1 MVMRH
6 GFQFVL
12 ILFLACSGLSSNT
25 AQADQRF
32 TLVVA
37 KPGLATIEASSFEG
51 LVLRKGDRVSIT
63 DGSLVWGDFLLS
75 SVRRASSGNRLVT
88 GISDEGE
95 VFSVAYSARGD
106 VQGSI
111 RVGNEY
117 RRVFSSDR
125 GLQVLEDDGSFERQ
139 RFDSGAYFP
148 PRLPEKFVK
157 NKRERSQ
164 ASMQR
169 LSVANES
176 QTASYPTFQAGM
188 ATLDLLIYYEEGF
201 QEDPS
206 VVADFLIEETNRYL
220 SNSKIDLRV
229 SLAGLQPLAI
239 SAAEEQGDVLRSMYR
254 GESPFTNIA
263 SDRAYFGADV
273 VFALRQNRPEG
284 DDACG
289 VAYVGVQDGLLYRDS
304 AVSSVHWKPLGSS
317 ADRSFCSDSTFAHE
331 LGHVMGSLHERR
343 LYEDGEYGAYQ
354 FSFGHFETGLQGWK
368 TIMSYGDE
376 PEYPYFSNPDI
387 RECRYKPCGVPPQA
401 AEAADNATGFG
412 NVAHAMAAMESSAF
426 VSDSLIDY
434 RITESCE
441 TDSGEEGTLR
451 GHGVVNSSA
460 YDVEIVTF
468 TELNEDGSETVYPY
482 GAGDFTVASGRYP
495 YLGDCLSNKEPHYF
509 GNQVTASWYS
519 YRNPATGRLVDG
531 PQLPW
536 EEGYSGSY
544 STLRIATAEGGTV
557 SGHTA
562 RVVKPGEPVE
572 LAFSAK
578 PGFQF
583 SGATG
588 TCDMIVDENVV
599 LIESVDFDCRVEPS
613 YEQQGGGSDVFRM
626 TLEEPVNGEIHSG
639 VGNLR
644 GWAVASAGITKVE
657 IFIDGV
663 YEFDAP
669 YGASRGDVGDAFP
682 DVENSTN
689 SGYSLSY
696 AYSLLSAG
704 EHSITA
710 VAHSELG
717 EKTEVT
723 NMFTVVKFS
732 DSDFIAEQDAI
743 NLNSASCS
751 VRDDEILL
759 IDALVEDLSYDVTL
773 KWRTATQGF
782 EIIEVR

>member
-6 GFQFVL
+6 CFQCVL
-12 ILFLACSGLSSNT
+12 ILFLACSGLSSNN
-25 AQADQRF
+25 AQADERVI
-32 TLVVA
+32 LVVA

-51 LVLRKGDRVSIT
+51 LVLREGDRVSIT
-63 DGSLVWGDFLLS
+63 DGSRVWGDFLLS
-75 SVRRASSGNRLVT
+75 SVRRASSGNRVVT
-88 GISDEGE
+88 GTSDEGE

-111 RVGNEY
+111 RIGNEY
-117 RRVFSSDR
+117 RRIFSSDR
-125 GLQVLEDDGSFERQ
+125 GLHVLEDDGSFERQ
-139 RFDSGAYFP
+139 RFDSGVYFP

-157 NKRERSQ
+157 NKRTRSQ
-164 ASMQR
+164 ASMER
-169 LSVANES
+169 LSAANES
-176 QTASYPTFQAGM
+176 QTASYPTFQAGL

-206 VVADFLIEETNRYL
+206 VVADFLIEETNKYL
-220 SNSKIDLRV
+220 SNSKIELRV
-229 SLAGLQPLAI
+229 RLAGLQPLAI
-239 SAAEEQGDVLRSMYR
+239 SATEEQGDVLQSMYS
-254 GESPFTNIA
+254 GESPFTDIA

-289 VAYVGVQDGLLYRDS
+289 VAYVGVQDGLLYRDY
-304 AVSSVHWKPLGSS
+304 AISSVHWKPLGSS
-317 ADRSFCSDSTFAHE
+317 EDGSFCSDSTFAHE
-331 LGHVMGSLHERR
+331 LGHVLGSLHERR

-387 RECRYKPCGVPPQA
+387 RQCRYKPCGVSPQA

-412 NVAHAMAAMESSAF
+412 NVAHAMAAMESTAF
-426 VSDSLIDY
+426 VSDSLFDY
-434 RITESCE
+434 RINESCE
-441 TDSGEEGTLR
+441 TDSGEKGTLR
-451 GHGVVNSSA
+451 GHGVVNGSA

-468 TELNEDGSETVYPY
+468 TELNEDGTETVYPY
-482 GAGDFTVASGRYP
+482 GAGDFTIASGRYP

-509 GNQVTASWYS
+509 GNRVTASWYS
-519 YRNPATGRLVDG
+519 YRDPGTGRLVDG

-536 EEGYSGSY
+536 EEGYSGPY
-544 STLRIATAEGGTV
+544 NTLRIATAEGGGV

-583 SGATG
+583 LGATG
-588 TCDMIVDENVV
+588 TCDMTVDENIV

-613 YEQQGGGSDVFRM
+613 YEQQEGSSDVFRVA
-626 TLEEPVNGEIHSG
+626 LEEPVNGEIHSG

-657 IFIDGV
+657 ILIDGV

-710 VAHSELG
+710 VAHSGLG
-717 EKTEVT
+717 EITEVT
-723 NMFTVVKFS
+723 NTFTVVKFPNPY
-732 DSDFIAEQDAI
+732 ITEPNAI
-743 NLNSASCS
+743 DLNTASCS
-751 VRDDEILL
+751 VENDEIVL
-759 IDALVEDLSYDVTL
+759 IDALVEDLMHDVTL
-773 KWRTATQGF
+773 KWRTAAQGF

>member
-1 MVMRH
+1 MAMRH
-6 GFQFVL
+6 RFQYVL
-12 ILFLACSGLSSNT
+12 ILVLMTSGLSSHP
-25 AQADQRF
+25 AKADERGI
-32 TLVVA
+32 LVVA

-51 LVLRKGDRVSIT
+51 LVLREGDRVSIT
-63 DGSLVWGDFLLS
+63 DGSRVWGDFLLS
-75 SVRRASSGNRLVT
+75 SVRRAASGNRVVT
-88 GISDEGE
+88 GTSDQGE
-95 VFSVAYSARGD
+95 VFSAVYNARGE

-111 RVGNEY
+111 RIGNEY
-117 RRVFSSDR
+117 RRVFSNHR

-157 NKRERSQ
+157 NQRKRSQ

-169 LSVANES
+169 ATAANES
-176 QTASYPTFQAGM
+176 QTASYPTFQAGR

-206 VVADFLIEETNRYL
+206 VVADFLIEETNKYL

-229 SLAGLQPLAI
+229 SLAGLRPLAI

-254 GESPFTNIA
+254 GESPFTDIA

-289 VAYVGVQDGLLYRDS
+289 IAYVGVQDGLLYRDF

-317 ADRSFCSDSTFAHE
+317 ADRTFCSDSTFAHE

-387 RECRYKPCGVPPQA
+387 RQCRYKPCGVPPQDG
-401 AEAADNATGFG
+401 ESADNATGFG
-412 NVAHAMAAMESSAF
+412 NVAHALAAMESTAF

-434 RITESCE
+434 RVTESCD

-451 GHGVVNSSA
+451 GHGVLNSSA

-468 TELNEDGSETVYPY
+468 TELNKDGTETVYPY
-482 GAGDFTVASGRYP
+482 GAGDFMVASGRYP
-495 YLGDCLSNKEPHYF
+495 YLGDCMSDKEPHYF
-509 GNQVTASWYS
+509 GNQVIASWYS
-519 YRNPATGRLVDG
+519 YRDPATGRLVDG

-536 EEGYSGSY
+536 EEGYSGPY

-578 PGFQF
+578 PGYQF
-583 SGATG
+583 LGATG
-588 TCDMIVDENVV
+588 TCDMIVDENIVR
-599 LIESVDFDCRVEPS
+599 IESVDFDCRVEPS
-613 YEQQGGGSDVFRM
+613 YEQQEGSSDIFRFS
-626 TLEEPVNGEIHSG
+626 LEEPVKDNVYAG

-644 GWAVASAGITKVE
+644 GWAVATAGIEKIE
-657 IFIDGV
+657 IWIDGA

-669 YGASRGDVGDAFP
+669 YGGKRDDLAAAFP
-682 DVENSTN
+682 EVEGSGASGFSLAWNYGDMDPGLHTMTARAYDLNGQTKDSTTTF
-689 SGYSLSY
+689 S
-696 AYSLLSAG
+696 
-704 EHSITA
+704 
-710 VAHSELG
+710 
-717 EKTEVT
+717 
-723 NMFTVVKFS
+723 VVRFHKP
-732 DSDFIAEQDAI
+732 FIAATD
-743 NLNSASCS
+743 NVDLSSAQCS
-751 VRDDEILL
+751 VSDTQVTLTDAA
-759 IDALVEDLSYDVTL
+759 IDGQIYDVL
-773 KWRTATQGF
+773 LDWRTAAQDF
-782 EIIEVR
+782 EIIEIR